1 MRTYSA
7 DFKASV
13 IEKLL
18 PPQHVDVVQLAQESG
33 IPKDTLYSW
42 RSQARRER
50 GLTASPAA
58 AAGQRW
64 RSEEKFTVVVETA
77 ALNEAA
83 LGEYCRKR
91 GLYREQ
97 ITTWRAACQQA
108 NPVAPSPK
116 ARPLREAQADK
127 RRIRDL
133 ERELRRK
140 DKALAEAAAL
150 LVLQKKAQAIWGD
163 SEDV

>member
-7 DFKASV
+7 EFKASI
-13 IEKLL
+13 IEKRL
-18 PPQHVDVVQLAQESG
+18 PPQHVEVVQLAQESG

-58 AAGQRW
+58 EAGHRW
-64 RSEEKFTVVVETA
+64 SSEEKVTVVVETA

-83 LGEYCRKR
+83 LGEYCRQR
-91 GLYREQ
+91 GLYPEP

-116 ARPLREAQADK
+116 ARPLSEAQADK

>member
-1 MRTYSA
+1 MRTYA
-7 DFKASV
+7 AEFKAGI

-18 PPQHVDVVQLAQESG
+18 PPQNVDVVQLAQESG

-42 RSQARRER
+42 RSQARRAR

-58 AAGQRW
+58 EAGHRW
-64 RSEEKFTVVVETA
+64 SSEEKVTVVVETA
-77 ALNEAA
+77 ALNEAE

-91 GLYREQ
+91 GRYREP
-97 ITTWRAACQQA
+97 ITAWRAACQQA
-108 NPVAPSPK
+108 NPVVSSPR
-116 ARPLREAQADK
+116 ARPLSEAQADK

-163 SEDV
+163 NEDA

>member
-7 DFKASV
+7 DFKASI

-18 PPQHVDVVQLAQESG
+18 PPQNVDVVQLAQESG

-58 AAGQRW
+58 EAGHRW
-64 RSEEKFTVVVETA
+64 SSEEKFTVVVETA

-91 GLYREQ
+91 GLYPEQ
-97 ITTWRAACQQA
+97 ITAWRAACQQA
-108 NPVAPSPK
+108 NSVVSSPR
-116 ARPLREAQADK
+116 ARPLTEVQADK

-163 SEDV
+163 SEDA